1 MSRYPFLFFYAAQDG
16 LYGPISLY
24 LSRPPLEELHEIYN
38 ILTAVKKID
47 ESNMFVRYLLK
58 KWYKFCIMYDM
69 LEYNIILKWDRIAYN
84 CFVNQCDRIHHTSN
98 CLRCVGKWTVLLAS
112 WCGWLRAKTCQFG
125 NALGSWQLILACV

>member
-24 LSRPPLEELHEIYN
+24 LSRPPLEELQEIYN

-58 KWYKFCIMYDM
+58 K
-69 LEYNIILKWDRIAYN
+69 
-84 CFVNQCDRIHHTSN
+84 
-98 CLRCVGKWTVLLAS
+98 
-112 WCGWLRAKTCQFG
+112 
-125 NALGSWQLILACV
+125 